1 ETVFARQGLG
11 QLAVTAIMGK
21 DFPLIQGVVL
31 VAAIV
36 YVFVNIFVDLTYTLL
51 DPRIRPESLT

>member
-1 ETVFARQGLG
+1 
-11 QLAVTAIMGK
+11 MGK

-36 YVFVNIFVDLTYTLL
+36 YVFVNIFVDLAYTLL